1 MSNKQEN
8 QTIVETTDVFFE
20 ETTEILSGIDRDFL
34 KLEKLPLD
42 QHYVDLLFRKI
53 HTMKG
58 GLGAI
63 PYSEGLSL
71 LVHELE
77 SILSDFKKN
86 EYFPDPHSIDLFLF
100 CTQLIRRWFVHLR
113 VGKAPQDDIANETE
127 KAKKALA
134 NFRQNKGRF
143 VDVESFWKLKKS
155 EDVQVVQDEGA
166 FLSADQMEHFVH
178 LSNELIILKNF
189 YQMATKDIDL
199 QKDFGIFQRFQS
211 EFTQNLNKLTDQ
223 LQHHI
228 AGCRQVPLQRM
239 VDGLPRIVRTLAQ
252 DSGKK
257 VKIEFQGFEVKVE
270 KKLAQALTHCLVHLV
285 RNSVDHGIESP
296 HQRLELGKNP
306 EGKIILRANSSAD
319 QITIDIMDDGSGI
332 NLNRIKQ
339 KIQNKQLVTKEQLDL
354 MTEDQVIQ
362 FIYAP
367 GFSTKEDVSEV
378 SGRGVGMDVVLDT
391 LKTFSGT
398 IRTQTH
404 QGKGTQFTMSVPIPR
419 TVVVNKSILTEWNGF
434 YIAVPLTSVG
444 RIVSCNEVTF
454 TEVGQQ
460 RFAQIDSR
468 SVLALSY
475 DELLAGQKQKDLA
488 SCQSMSIVYM
498 KDSGRDFALMIDRIV
513 NQIEVVVRPFDD
525 LVRSVKG
532 FSGTSILGQD
542 DIAYVI
548 DPKQFVHLLSE
559 KSLSLKDEVL
569 QGAA

>member
-1 MSNKQEN
+1 MSIKQEN
-8 QTIVETTDVFFE
+8 QPMVETTDVFFE
-20 ETTEILSGIDRDFL
+20 ETSEILSGIDRDFL

-63 PYSEGLSL
+63 PHSEDLSL

-113 VGKAPQDDIANETE
+113 VGSSPTEDILNETN
-127 KAKKALA
+127 KSKKALA
-134 NFRQNKGRF
+134 NFRENKGRF
-143 VDVESFWKLKKS
+143 VQVESFWKQKKTQETEVTQ
-155 EDVQVVQDEGA
+155 EDGA
-166 FLSADQMEHFVH
+166 FLSSSQMEHFVH

-189 YQMATKDIDL
+189 YEMATKDIDL
-199 QKDFGIFQRFQS
+199 QKDFGTFQRFQT

-228 AGCRQVPLQRM
+228 AGCRQVPLLRM

-257 VKIEFQGFEVKVE
+257 VKIDFQGFEIKIE
-270 KKLAQALTHCLVHLV
+270 KKLAQALTNCLVHLI
-285 RNSVDHGIESP
+285 RNSVDHGIETP
-296 HQRLELGKNP
+296 HQRLEQGKNP
-306 EGKIILRANSSAD
+306 EGQIVVRAHCSAD
-319 QITIDIMDDGSGI
+319 IITIDIMDDGAGI
-332 NLNRIKQ
+332 DLNRISQ
-339 KIQNKQLVTKEQLDL
+339 KILKKGLATKEQLDL
-354 MTEDQVIQ
+354 MTEDQKIH
-362 FIYAP
+362 FIYFP

-378 SGRGVGMDVVLDT
+378 SGRGVGMDVVLET
-391 LKTFSGT
+391 IKSFSGT

-404 QGKGTQFTMSVPIPR
+404 QGKGTQFSMIVPIPK

-434 YIAVPLTSVG
+434 YIAIPLTSVG

-454 TEVGQQ
+454 TEIGQQ

-475 DELLAGQKQKDLA
+475 DELLVGQKLKDLK

-498 KDSGRDFALMIDRIV
+498 RDSGREFALMIDRIV

-525 LVRSVKG
+525 LVKSVKG

-548 DPKQFVHLLSE
+548 DPKQFVHQLSE
-559 KSLSLKDEVL
+559 KEYSSANVVA
-569 QGAA
+569 GAA